1 MSTDIPPSDAAQT
14 TAAPSVSPIAP
25 AAARQAATIGE
36 LLTSITTGVST
47 LIRGEIELTKTKAL
61 TFVSL
66 IKVGAIALGIA
77 GFLALYGFGWALHSA
92 ELALALVM
100 PAWAAALC
108 VTGGLF
114 LIVAI
119 AAIFGITKLK
129 ASREHTPDPQAGF
142 TQDVEAVKKGLD
154 K

>member
-1 MSTDIPPSDAAQT
+1 MSTDIPPSDAAQP
-14 TAAPSVSPIAP
+14 TAAPSVSPAAP

-66 IKVGAIALGIA
+66 IKVGAIALG
-77 GFLALYGFGWALHSA
+77 FLVLYGFGWALHSA